1 MRDFTVVDAEQRSP
15 AWFAARLGCITASR
29 ACDIVAAIKSGEA
42 AARRDYRTQLVVERL
57 TNQIQ
62 EDGYVSADMQRGTD
76 LEPQAFAAYE
86 MQTGRM
92 AAGVGFL
99 RHTTL
104 MAGASPDGV
113 IGNFEGL
120 IELKCPKSATHLKYI
135 RGGGVP
141 SDYLPQLT
149 HQLWISGA
157 EYVDFVSYDPR
168 FPLSMQLFIV
178 RLPRADAPIDAYA
191 QKALA
196 FLAEVETELAAVA
209 TMANVGA
216 VLREAVA

>member
-1 MRDFTVVDAEQRSP
+1 MARTFTVIDAEQRSP

-29 ACDIVAAIKSGEA
+29 ACDIVASIKSGEA

-57 TNQIQ
+57 TGQLQ
-62 EDGYVSADMQRGTD
+62 EDGYISPDMQRGTD

-86 MQTGRM
+86 MQTGQM
-92 AAGVGFL
+92 ASSVGFL
-99 RHTTL
+99 RHDTL

-113 IGNFEGL
+113 IGDFDGL
-120 IELKCPKSATHLKYI
+120 IELKCPKSATHLKYL

-157 EYVDFVSYDPR
+157 QYVDFVSYDPR

-178 RLPRADAPIDAYA
+178 RLLRAHAPIDDYA
-191 QKALA
+191 KKALA
-196 FLAEVETELAAVA
+196 FLDEVERECEAVT
-209 TMANVGA
+209 TMANTAIVMMPPA
-216 VLREAVA
+216 